1 VDLNLFEFDYD
12 LTWAAF
18 FLNADEHV
26 YGRYGGRDA
35 SGPDERISLDG
46 LRHAMRAALAAHQRM
61 PNAKPAAPRDR
72 PLLAENYPAARR
84 LRRGECIHCHQVY
97 EFRREELQ
105 AAGRWTKDEVWVY
118 PQPENV
124 GLILDINAGDRVR
137 AVAPDSPAGRA
148 GLQPGDTLVSL
159 NGVPVA
165 SIADAQYALHRA
177 PRAGTIPV
185 TWQRD
190 GRALNGRLELTD
202 GWRRTN
208 ITWRPSLLDGLPSLS
223 LYGADLS
230 AAEKKALGLSEKR
243 LAFRQDA
250 PVPRDMQAAGVRAG
264 DIIIGIDHQP
274 LEMTVDQFLGYVRR
288 NYLAGERVTLNLIRD
303 GKRVDLPLTLR

>member
-1 VDLNLFEFDYD
+1 MDLNLFEFDYD

-148 GLQPGDTLVSL
+148 GLQPGDTL
-159 NGVPVA
+159 
-165 SIADAQYALHRA
+165 
-177 PRAGTIPV
+177 
-185 TWQRD
+185 
-190 GRALNGRLELTD
+190 
-202 GWRRTN
+202 
-208 ITWRPSLLDGLPSLS
+208 LLLSDGLP
-223 LYGADLS
+223 
-230 AAEKKALGLSEKR
+230 EQKN
-243 LAFRQDA
+243 
-250 PVPRDMQAAGVRAG
+250 AAGEMFDYARVQDIVRSAPADSPEAMLARLWSEAQQWMRNTTQQD
-264 DIIIGIDHQP
+264 DI
-274 LEMTVDQFLGYVRR
+274 
-288 NYLAGERVTLNLIRD
+288 TLIA
-303 GKRVDLPLTLR
+303 LRMNPDATMKAPA